1 MNFLA
6 TIVIPL
12 KIQKDQ
18 WLHQCVQSAAAQT
31 VPCEVIVVRSQSTP
45 PANVALLR
53 TLQAQWSN
61 IRVLLEERPG
71 SFPAA
76 INQGIRSAAASRVGL
91 LLSDDWLEADAVEH
105 CLPETADVVSTGL
118 RTYLEDGLTL
128 HPGASSLVTMSEY
141 KTQKSMEARA
151 NYLQHFFLF
160 RKEALLRAGGLDESI
175 GNFPGIDD
183 YDLIWTLL
191 ENDADVAIVERY
203 LYNYRDHS
211 RERLT
216 LADPVQAVTNLK
228 KILRKH
234 RVPESE
240 MAQVLKS
247 HSRWYGR
254 TIHEV
259 MAETEREEKTQLP
272 GL

>member
-6 TIVIPL
+6 SIVIPL
-12 KIQKDQ
+12 KLQKDQ
-18 WLHQCVQSAAAQT
+18 WLHQCVQSAVAQT
-31 VPCEVIVVRSQSTP
+31 VPCEVVVVRGESTP
-45 PANVALLR
+45 AANVEVLR
-53 TLQAQWSN
+53 ALQAEWRN
-61 IRVLLEERPG
+61 IRVLREEKSG

-76 INQGIRSAAASRVGL
+76 INQGIRSATASRVGL
-91 LLSDDWLEADAVEH
+91 LLSDDWLEPDAIEH
-105 CLPETADVVSTGL
+105 CLPEPADVVSTGL
-118 RTYLEDGLTL
+118 KTYLEDGVTV
-128 HPGASSLVTMSEY
+128 HEGASRLLTISEY
-141 KTQKSMEARA
+141 RTRKSMEARA

-160 RKEALLRAGGLDESI
+160 RKEALLRVGGLDESI

-191 ENDADVAIVERY
+191 ENRADVAIVERY

-211 RERLT
+211 GERLT
-216 LADPVQAVTNLK
+216 LADPVQAVSNLQ

-240 MAQVLKS
+240 MAQMLKN

-259 MAETEREEKTQLP
+259 MAEMER
-272 GL
+272 